1 MDFITFFIDFVLNVD
16 DHLLELVT
24 AYGTWI
30 YLILF
35 IIVFCETG
43 LVVTPF
49 LPGDSLLFA
58 GGVLA
63 GTGVMGYPETMLI
76 FLLAG
81 CMGDAVNYMIG
92 RHIGPAIF
100 QRESRF
106 IRKKHLLEA
115 HAFYVRHGGK
125 AIVLARFVP
134 IVRTFA
140 PFVAGIAL
148 MHPHFFFFYNITGCV
163 LWVGGL
169 VSTGYFLGNLE
180 FVQKNFSL
188 IVYGIIIVS
197 VMPVVI
203 GFLRARFSGAKTG
216 EAGPTEEDY
225 LRAAGSVRRD
235 GSRK

>member
-1 MDFITFFIDFVLNVD
+1 MDFIQFFLDFVLHVD
-16 DHLLELVT
+16 EHLLELVT
-24 AYGTWI
+24 QYGTWI
-30 YLILF
+30 YLIVF
-35 IIVFCETG
+35 VIVFCETG

-58 GGVLA
+58 AGVLA
-63 GTGVMGYPETMLI
+63 GSGFMDYPAALGI

-81 CMGDAVNYMIG
+81 CTGDAVNYMIG

-100 QRESRF
+100 QRDSRL

-148 MHPHFFFFYNITGCV
+148 MHPHTFFMYNILGCV
-163 LWVGGL
+163 LWVGSL
-169 VSTGYFLGNLE
+169 VSAGFFLGNLE
-180 FVQKNFSL
+180 FVQKHFSI
-188 IVYGIIIVS
+188 IVYCIILIS
-197 VMPVVI
+197 VMPVII
-203 GFLRARFSGAKTG
+203 GFLRARFGGGAKAEHT
-216 EAGPTEEDY
+216 GPTEEDY
-225 LRAAGSVRRD
+225 LKAASSMRD
-235 GSRK
+235 RD